1 MKTMVAAF
9 LICASLLAIHFAVGA
24 AGTDRPAGIAAPNWI
39 PISDRLGFVVMPPDT
54 YPAAQPD
61 KQALLLTP
69 AASGY
74 FMVRSAVGWQ
84 RIVIVEPMKG
94 PGATG

>member
-1 MKTMVAAF
+1 
-9 LICASLLAIHFAVGA
+9 
-24 AGTDRPAGIAAPNWI
+24 
-39 PISDRLGFVVMPPDT
+39 MPPDT